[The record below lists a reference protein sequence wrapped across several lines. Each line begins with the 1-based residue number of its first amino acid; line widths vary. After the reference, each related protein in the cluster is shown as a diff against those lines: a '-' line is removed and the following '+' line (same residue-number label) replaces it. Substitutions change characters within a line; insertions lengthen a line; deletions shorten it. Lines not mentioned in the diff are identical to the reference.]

1 MPPWYHHIHTAFM
14 GCFFP
19 LTLTVHRQMYLLVP
33 YRKYSKFQMITN
45 LLTYENFG
53 EVLETL
59 QESCHIARLT
69 EGTWSL
75 WSLTVV
81 TDFCRIISGCDFGVC
96 LLPLSFRH
104 AADNLLDTL
113 LSINIGSVINM
124 REFNHHQL
132 HEPSS
137 CALVNRTEEPSMP
150 SDHNSLPEYAYK
162 AIKSSVDLLFAYL
175 NKGVFSALGSL
186 ESDFKDF

>member
-1 MPPWYHHIHTAFM
+1 MPPWYHLIHTAFM

-19 LTLTVHRQMYLLVP
+19 LTLTVHREKYLLVP

-45 LLTYENFG
+45 LLTYESFG

-69 EGTWSL
+69 EGTRSL

-113 LSINIGSVINM
+113 LSINIGSVINT

-137 CALVNRTEEPSMP
+137 CALANRTEKPSMP